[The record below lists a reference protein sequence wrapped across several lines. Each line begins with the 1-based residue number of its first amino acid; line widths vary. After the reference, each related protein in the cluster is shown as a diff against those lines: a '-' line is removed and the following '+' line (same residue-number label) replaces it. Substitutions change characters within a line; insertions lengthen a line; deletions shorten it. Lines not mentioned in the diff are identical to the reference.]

1 MRCTLFK
8 WTFWF
13 CIIGLIF
20 SSTVVWLLRSHIL
33 DCQAVELCMKVVR
46 SRRLVGMNNLSRF
59 DLNRSNN
66 TSCFFTAYTLNSFKW
81 DLIVFLSKRSLFGS
95 MPVFIV
101 KKALFERSSM
111 WNTVLK
117 MICNLN
123 FPKVILSI
131 GFVDWCYRYL
141 YVISSRNVVDSWP
154 FCYRL
159 LLLLLYSY
167 IKSNMYYC

>member
-1 MRCTLFK
+1 MN
-8 WTFWF
+8 
-13 CIIGLIF
+13 ILILHYRPDIF
-20 SSTVVWLLRSHIL
+20 VGSYGLLRSHIL

-46 SRRLVGMNNLSRF
+46 SRRLVAMNNLSRF

-66 TSCFFTAYTLNSFKW
+66 TSWFFTAYTLNSFKW

-101 KKALFERSSM
+101 KKHC
-111 WNTVLK
+111 LK
-117 MICNLN
+117 EARCGIQFWKWF

-131 GFVDWCYRYL
+131 GCVDCCYRYL
-141 YVISSRNVVDSWP
+141 CVISSRNVVDSWP

-159 LLLLLYSY
+159 LLLLL
-167 IKSNMYYC
+167 